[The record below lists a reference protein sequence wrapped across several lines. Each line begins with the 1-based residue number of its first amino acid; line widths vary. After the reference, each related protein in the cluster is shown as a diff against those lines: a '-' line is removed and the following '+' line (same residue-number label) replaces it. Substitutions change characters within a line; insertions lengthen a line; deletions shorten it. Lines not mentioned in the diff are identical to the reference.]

1 MSDNTSIAVPLDWSA
16 ANLIA
21 LYLTRFDREHTRRAY
36 GNDLYQF
43 FDAQHVDLAMSR
55 RITFV
60 DVNAYLTDLERRGYK
75 SSTINRRVAALRGY
89 FDWLH
94 ALGVIDANPAHR
106 QLIRKVRAVRREDSA
121 ITVLTR
127 TQSSAL
133 LQSVAPDLPSS
144 VRDRALITTLLHCVL
159 RRSEAAAMDFEHIRQ
174 IGAHHILDLPATK
187 GAAQQFV
194 KMPTSVVQAIAEVK
208 ETYGYEAGPIWR
220 SLSNNS
226 LHNRLTPRSIYSIVH
241 TAAERAGILATVGA
255 HTLRHTGC
263 TLAIESGATPQQ
275 VQAHARHKNLETTMI
290 YIHQRDRLRNSA
302 ADFIDIDIPP
312 AD

>member
-1 MSDNTSIAVPLDWSA
+1 MSASTSVAAPVDWSS
-16 ANLIA
+16 ANLVA

-36 GNDLYQF
+36 GNDLYGF
-43 FDAQHVDLAMSR
+43 FEAQHVDLAMSQR
-55 RITFV
+55 TTFV
-60 DVNAYLTDLERRGYK
+60 EVNAYLSALERRGYK
-75 SSTINRRVAALRGY
+75 ASTINRRVAAIRGY

-106 QLIRKVRAVRREDSA
+106 QLIRKVRAARREDSA
-121 ITVLTR
+121 ITVLTKS
-127 TQSSAL
+127 QSSAM
-133 LQSVAPDLPSS
+133 LQAVLPNLPSS

-174 IGAHHILDLPATK
+174 IGSHHILDLPETK
-187 GAAQQFV
+187 GGAQQFV
-194 KMPTSVVQAIAEVK
+194 KMPSSVVQAMSEVR
-208 ETYGYEAGPIWR
+208 EAYGYTEGPVWR

-226 LHNRLTPRSIYSIVH
+226 LHKRLTPRSIYSIVH
-241 TAAERAGILATVGA
+241 TTAERAGILSTVGA

-302 ADFIDIDIPP
+302 ADFIEIDIPP
-312 AD
+312 AG

>member
-1 MSDNTSIAVPLDWSA
+1 MPNITHTAEALDWSA
-16 ANLIA
+16 ANLIE
-21 LYLTRFDREHTRRAY
+21 LYLSRFDREHTRRSY

-43 FDAQHVDLAMSR
+43 FETQHVDLDRSR

-60 DVNAYLTDLERRGYK
+60 EVNAHLSDLERRGYK
-75 SSTINRRVAALRGY
+75 ASTINRRVAAIRGY

-94 ALGVIDANPAHR
+94 ALGVIDSNPAHR
-106 QLIRKVRAVRREDSA
+106 QLIRKVRSTRREDSA

-127 TQSSAL
+127 AQSAAL
-133 LQSVAPDLPSS
+133 VNAVQPDVPSM

-174 IGAHHILDLPATK
+174 IGAHYILDLPATK
-187 GAAQQFV
+187 GGAQQFV
-194 KMPTSVVQAIAEVK
+194 KMPTPVSNVISEVK
-208 ETYGYEAGPIWR
+208 DTYGYASGPVWR

-226 LHNRLTPRSIYSIVH
+226 LHKRLTARSIYAIVH
-241 TAAERAGILATVGA
+241 TAAERAGIVATVGA

-302 ADFIDIDIPP
+302 ADFIDIDLPP